1 MRANAE
7 KEASQLGASTKL
19 DAETKLVE
27 ASLTAERN
35 RAKAGLVLANAEGVV
50 ALCLAKKNAHATN
63 MKRVDVYRKLA
74 QNRKLIL
81 CDSENDDANLLVV
94 ANAILSDASANGGQA
109 LYRSAV
115 MVQLSLMHRG
125 LSGLFMNA
133 D

>member
-35 RAKAGLVLANAEGVV
+35 RAEDGLVLANADGVV
-50 ALCLAKKNAHATN
+50 ALYLAKKNAHA
-63 MKRVDVYRKLA
+63 MDLKRVDVYRKLA
-74 QNRKLIL
+74 QNRNLIL
-81 CDSENDDANLLVV
+81 CDLENDDANLLVV

-109 LYRSAV
+109 MGRSAV
-115 MVQLSLMHRG
+115 MAQLSLMHRG
-125 LSGLFMNA
+125 SSGLSMNA